1 MDGIWKLRSPHCM
14 WPVTTTVEELP
25 LLNYPNVC
33 TNEPINQNN
42 AFCLYHFEEA
52 KKHNVPSN
60 LRDFLRYC
68 GVKIADRK
76 GKSSGNENVQVEIP
90 QEAEDEDSYLD
101 DAGKNTNQQNINVL
115 QYSN

>member
-1 MDGIWKLRSPHCM
+1 MDGIWKPRSPHCM

-60 LRDFLRYC
+60 LRDFLRLNALKLSEDLSANYKSHFIAQIQVRTC
-68 GVKIADRK
+68 TEVKID
-76 GKSSGNENVQVEIP
+76 
-90 QEAEDEDSYLD
+90 
-101 DAGKNTNQQNINVL
+101 
-115 QYSN
+115 